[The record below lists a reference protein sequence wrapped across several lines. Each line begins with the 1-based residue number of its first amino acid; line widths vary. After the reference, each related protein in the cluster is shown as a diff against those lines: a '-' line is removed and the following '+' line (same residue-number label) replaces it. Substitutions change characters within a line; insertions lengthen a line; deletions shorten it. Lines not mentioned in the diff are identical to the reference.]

1 MSLLVSII
9 SDYDDKSI
17 VLQEILK
24 GEITK
29 IEGKGKSNSP
39 KTYKSD
45 LFDLER
51 IQEKFFSDKYWLH
64 RDKNE
69 EAENLKSELDE
80 LENLI

>member
-1 MSLLVSII
+1 M
-9 SDYDDKSI
+9 
-17 VLQEILK
+17 QEILK

-29 IEGKGKSNSP
+29 IEGKGKSKSP
-39 KTYKSD
+39 KNPINQTFLIS
-45 LFDLER
+45 ER

-64 RDKNE
+64 IDKNE

>member
-1 MSLLVSII
+1 M
-9 SDYDDKSI
+9 K
-17 VLQEILK
+17 LQRLK
-24 GEITK
+24 EKASQIPQKPINQTFL
-29 IEGKGKSNSP
+29 I
-39 KTYKSD
+39 
-45 LFDLER
+45 LER